1 MGHYVNFKEE
11 LQQRTD
17 YAEEVIRRWLPEER
31 GFSKTMAQA
40 MNYSMCAGGKRLRP
54 ILLLETLRLFGGDE
68 KLAEPFMAGIEMI
81 HTHSLI
87 HDDLPC
93 MDNDDLRR
101 GKSSCHVQFG
111 EGIALLAGDALLTHA
126 FSVVSSAYFS
136 GSLPAE
142 TVLRCVNQLACAAGV
157 EGMIGGQVIDTMPEE
172 VPMTPEELEAM
183 HGMKTGA
190 LIRASAVLGC
200 LAACAPRDVILQ
212 ADLYA
217 AKIGLAFQIV
227 DDILDVTETSEE
239 LGKSASDAENH
250 KTTYI
255 TLYGVEKARE
265 MVRRLVLEADLAVKG
280 TMLDDEMLY
289 ELADTLAKR
298 NH

>member
-1 MGHYVNFKEE
+1 MTWSERYPEYCSMIE
-11 LQQRTD
+11 
-17 YAEEVIRRWLPEER
+17 AALPQYLPSVTLPQGKVCEA
-31 GFSKTMAQA
+31 MA
-40 MNYSMCAGGKRLRP
+40 YSLLDGGKRIRGCL
-54 ILLLETLRLFGGDE
+54 TLAMCELCGGE
-68 KLAEPFMAGIEMI
+68 VQSALPLACAVEMV
-81 HTHSLI
+81 HAYSLI

-101 GKSSCHVQFG
+101 GKPSCHIKFG
-111 EGIALLAGDALLTHA
+111 EGTALLAGDALLTHA
-126 FSVVSSAYFS
+126 FSAASDAYFN
-136 GSLPAE
+136 GTLPAE
-142 TVLRCVNQLACAAGV
+142 TVLRCVNQLSRAAGV
-157 EGMIGGQVIDTMPEE
+157 EGMIGGQVIDTAPEE
-172 VPMTPEELEAM
+172 VPMTPEQLEAM
-183 HGMKTGA
+183 HSMKTGA
-190 LIRASAVLGC
+190 LIRSAAVLGC
-200 LAACAPRDVILQ
+200 LAAGAPRDVVMQ

-227 DDILDVTETSEE
+227 DDILDVTEESEK
-239 LGKSASDAENH
+239 LGKSTSDADNK

-298 NH
+298 HH

>member
-1 MGHYVNFKEE
+1 MIEAALPQYLPPAT
-11 LQQRTD
+11 LQQGKVCE
-17 YAEEVIRRWLPEER
+17 A
-31 GFSKTMAQA
+31 MA
-40 MNYSMCAGGKRLRP
+40 YSLLDGGKRIRGCL
-54 ILLLETLRLFGGDE
+54 TLAMCELCGGE
-68 KLAEPFMAGIEMI
+68 VQSALPLACAVEMV
-81 HTHSLI
+81 HAYSLI

-101 GKSSCHVQFG
+101 GKPSCHIKFG
-111 EGIALLAGDALLTHA
+111 EGTALLAGDALLTHA
-126 FSVVSSAYFS
+126 FSAASDAYFN
-136 GSLPAE
+136 GTLPAE
-142 TVLRCVNQLACAAGV
+142 TVLRCVNQLSRAAGV
-157 EGMIGGQVIDTMPEE
+157 EGMIGGQVIDTAPEE
-172 VPMTPEELEAM
+172 VPMTPEQLEAM

-190 LIRASAVLGC
+190 LIRSAAVLGC
-200 LAACAPRDVILQ
+200 LAAGAPRDVVMQ

-227 DDILDVTETSEE
+227 DDILDATEESEK
-239 LGKSASDAENH
+239 LGKSTSDADNN

-280 TMLDDEMLY
+280 TVLDDEMLY

-298 NH
+298 HH

>member
-1 MGHYVNFKEE
+1 MTWSECYPEYCSMIE
-11 LQQRTD
+11 
-17 YAEEVIRRWLPEER
+17 AALPQYLPPVTLPQGKVCEA
-31 GFSKTMAQA
+31 MA
-40 MNYSMCAGGKRLRP
+40 YSLLDGGKRIRGCL
-54 ILLLETLRLFGGDE
+54 TLAMCELCGGE
-68 KLAEPFMAGIEMI
+68 VQSALPLACAIEMV
-81 HTHSLI
+81 HAYSLI

-101 GKSSCHVQFG
+101 GKPSCHIKFG
-111 EGIALLAGDALLTHA
+111 EGTALLAGDALLTHA
-126 FSVVSSAYFS
+126 FSAASDAYFN
-136 GSLPAE
+136 GTLPAE
-142 TVLRCVNQLACAAGV
+142 TVLRCVNQLSRAAGV
-157 EGMIGGQVIDTMPEE
+157 EGMIGGQVIDTAPEE
-172 VPMTPEELEAM
+172 VPMTPEQLEAM

-190 LIRASAVLGC
+190 LIRSAAVLGC
-200 LAACAPRDVILQ
+200 LAAGAPRDVVMQ

-227 DDILDVTETSEE
+227 DDILDATEESEK
-239 LGKSASDAENH
+239 LGKSTSDADNN

-280 TMLDDEMLY
+280 TVLDDEMLY

-298 NH
+298 HH

>member
-1 MGHYVNFKEE
+1 MTWNERYPTYCSMIEATLPQYLPSVE
-11 LQQRTD
+11 LPQGKVSE
-17 YAEEVIRRWLPEER
+17 A
-31 GFSKTMAQA
+31 MA
-40 MNYSMCAGGKRLRP
+40 YSLLGGGKRVRGCL
-54 ILLLETLRLFGGDE
+54 TLAMCELCGGDVE
-68 KLAEPFMAGIEMI
+68 SALPLACAVEMI
-81 HTHSLI
+81 HAYSLI

-142 TVLRCVNQLACAAGV
+142 TVLRCINQLACAAGV
-157 EGMIGGQVIDTMPEE
+157 EGMIGGQVIDTMLEE

-200 LAACAPRDVILQ
+200 LAACAPRNVILQ

>member
-1 MGHYVNFKEE
+1 MTWSERYPEYCSMIE
-11 LQQRTD
+11 
-17 YAEEVIRRWLPEER
+17 AALPQYLPSVTLPQGKVCEA
-31 GFSKTMAQA
+31 MA
-40 MNYSMCAGGKRLRP
+40 YSLLDGGKRIRGCL
-54 ILLLETLRLFGGDE
+54 TLAMCELCGGE
-68 KLAEPFMAGIEMI
+68 VQSALPLACAVEMV
-81 HTHSLI
+81 HAYSLI

-101 GKSSCHVQFG
+101 GKPSCHIKFG
-111 EGIALLAGDALLTHA
+111 EGTALLAGDALLTHA
-126 FSVVSSAYFS
+126 FSAASDAYFN
-136 GSLPAE
+136 GTLPAE
-142 TVLRCVNQLACAAGV
+142 TVLRCVNQLSRAAGV
-157 EGMIGGQVIDTMPEE
+157 EGMIGGQVIDTAPEE
-172 VPMTPEELEAM
+172 VPMTPEQLEAM

-190 LIRASAVLGC
+190 LIRSAAVLGC
-200 LAACAPRDVILQ
+200 LAAGAPRDVVMQ

-227 DDILDVTETSEE
+227 DDILDVTEESEK
-239 LGKSASDAENH
+239 LGKSTSDADNN

-280 TMLDDEMLY
+280 TVLDDEMLY

-298 NH
+298 HH

>member
-1 MGHYVNFKEE
+1 MTWSERYPEYCSMIE
-11 LQQRTD
+11 
-17 YAEEVIRRWLPEER
+17 AALPQYLPPVTLPQGKVCEA
-31 GFSKTMAQA
+31 MA
-40 MNYSMCAGGKRLRP
+40 YSLLDGGKRIRGCL
-54 ILLLETLRLFGGDE
+54 TLAMCELCGGE
-68 KLAEPFMAGIEMI
+68 VQSALPLACAVEMV
-81 HTHSLI
+81 HAYSLI

-101 GKSSCHVQFG
+101 GKPSCHIKFG
-111 EGIALLAGDALLTHA
+111 EGTALLAGDALLTHA
-126 FSVVSSAYFS
+126 FSAASDAYFN
-136 GSLPAE
+136 GTLPAE
-142 TVLRCVNQLACAAGV
+142 TVLRCVNQLSRAAGV
-157 EGMIGGQVIDTMPEE
+157 EGMIGGQVIDTAPEE
-172 VPMTPEELEAM
+172 VPMTPEQLEAM

-190 LIRASAVLGC
+190 LIRSAAVLGC
-200 LAACAPRDVILQ
+200 LAAGAPRDVIMQ

-227 DDILDVTETSEE
+227 DDILDATEESEK
-239 LGKSASDAENH
+239 LGKSTSDADNN

-280 TMLDDEMLY
+280 TVLDDEMLY

-298 NH
+298 HH

>member
-1 MGHYVNFKEE
+1 MTWSERYPKYCSMIE
-11 LQQRTD
+11 
-17 YAEEVIRRWLPEER
+17 AALPQYLPPVTLPQGKVCEA
-31 GFSKTMAQA
+31 MA
-40 MNYSMCAGGKRLRP
+40 YSLLDGGKRIRGCL
-54 ILLLETLRLFGGDE
+54 TLAMCELCGGE
-68 KLAEPFMAGIEMI
+68 VQSALPLACAIEMV
-81 HTHSLI
+81 HAYSLI

-101 GKSSCHVQFG
+101 GKPSCHIKFG
-111 EGIALLAGDALLTHA
+111 EGTALLAGDALLTHA
-126 FSVVSSAYFS
+126 FSAASDAYFN
-136 GSLPAE
+136 GTLPAE
-142 TVLRCVNQLACAAGV
+142 TVLRCVNQLSRAAGV
-157 EGMIGGQVIDTMPEE
+157 EGMIGGQVIDTAPEE
-172 VPMTPEELEAM
+172 VPMTPEQLEAM

-190 LIRASAVLGC
+190 LIRSAAVLGC
-200 LAACAPRDVILQ
+200 LAAGAPRDVVMQ

-227 DDILDVTETSEE
+227 DDILDATEESEK
-239 LGKSASDAENH
+239 LGKSTSDADNN

-280 TMLDDEMLY
+280 TVLDDEMLY

-298 NH
+298 HH

>member
-1 MGHYVNFKEE
+1 MTWSERYPEYCSMIE
-11 LQQRTD
+11 
-17 YAEEVIRRWLPEER
+17 AALPQYLPPVTLPQGKVCEA
-31 GFSKTMAQA
+31 MA
-40 MNYSMCAGGKRLRP
+40 YSLLDGGKRIRGCL
-54 ILLLETLRLFGGDE
+54 TLAMCELCGGE
-68 KLAEPFMAGIEMI
+68 VQSALPLACAVEMV
-81 HTHSLI
+81 HAYSLI

-101 GKSSCHVQFG
+101 GKPSCHIKFG
-111 EGIALLAGDALLTHA
+111 EGTALLAGDALLTHA
-126 FSVVSSAYFS
+126 FSAASDAYFN
-136 GSLPAE
+136 GTLPAE
-142 TVLRCVNQLACAAGV
+142 TVLRCVNQLSRAAGV
-157 EGMIGGQVIDTMPEE
+157 EGMIGGQVIDTAPEE
-172 VPMTPEELEAM
+172 VPMTPEQLEAM
-183 HGMKTGA
+183 HSMKTGA
-190 LIRASAVLGC
+190 LIRSAAVLGC
-200 LAACAPRDVILQ
+200 LAAGAPRDVVMQ

-227 DDILDVTETSEE
+227 DDILDATEESEE
-239 LGKSASDAENH
+239 LGKSTSDADNN

-280 TMLDDEMLY
+280 TVLDDEMLY

>member
-1 MGHYVNFKEE
+1 MTWSERYPEYCSMIE
-11 LQQRTD
+11 
-17 YAEEVIRRWLPEER
+17 AALPQYLPPVTLPQGKVCEA
-31 GFSKTMAQA
+31 MA
-40 MNYSMCAGGKRLRP
+40 YSLLDGGKRIRGCL
-54 ILLLETLRLFGGDE
+54 TLAMCELCGGE
-68 KLAEPFMAGIEMI
+68 VQSALPLACAVEMV
-81 HTHSLI
+81 HAYSLI

-101 GKSSCHVQFG
+101 GKPSCHIKFG
-111 EGIALLAGDALLTHA
+111 EGTALLAGDALLTHA
-126 FSVVSSAYFS
+126 FSVASDAYFN
-136 GSLPAE
+136 GTLPAE
-142 TVLRCVNQLACAAGV
+142 TVLRCVNQLSRAAGF
-157 EGMIGGQVIDTMPEE
+157 EGMIGGQVIDTAPEE
-172 VPMTPEELEAM
+172 VPMTPEQLEAM

-190 LIRASAVLGC
+190 LIRSAAVLGC
-200 LAACAPRDVILQ
+200 LAAGAPRDVVMQ

-227 DDILDVTETSEE
+227 DDILDATEESEK
-239 LGKSASDAENH
+239 LGKSTSDADNN

-280 TMLDDEMLY
+280 TVLDDEMLY

-298 NH
+298 HH